1 MPTTVEAQP
10 ALTPDPAFAAPA
22 ADDAIGRTAEALRA
36 RGHDVHVAP
45 DREAATRIVLELV
58 PEGAEVGSGT
68 STTLEE
74 LGVTAA
80 IEDSGQYDAVRPR
93 LWSMDR
99 RTQMR
104 EIRKL
109 GAAPDVWLNSAHAV
123 TEDGSIVLASATGSQ
138 LGPIA
143 FGAGRVIFAIGAQK
157 IVPDLATAFR
167 RIEEYSYPLED
178 ARAQAAYG
186 IRSGIN
192 KILVINAEVVPGRT
206 SVVLM
211 RDAIGF

>member
-1 MPTTVEAQP
+1 MPTTAEAQP
-10 ALTPDPAFAAPA
+10 VLTPNPTFATPAT
-22 ADDAIGRTAEALRA
+22 DDAIERTAEALRTK
-36 RGHDVHVAP
+36 GYDVHVAP
-45 DREAATRIVLELV
+45 DREAAKRIVLGLV
-58 PEGAEVGSGT
+58 PPGAEVCSGT
-68 STTLEE
+68 STTLDE

-80 IEDSGQYDAVRPR
+80 IEGSGQYDAVRPR

-143 FGAGRVIFAIGAQK
+143 FGAGRVIFAIGAPK

-178 ARAQAAYG
+178 PRAQAAYG
-186 IRSGIN
+186 IGSAIN
-192 KILVINAEVVPGRT
+192 KLLVINGEVAPSRIG
-206 SVVLM
+206 VVLV